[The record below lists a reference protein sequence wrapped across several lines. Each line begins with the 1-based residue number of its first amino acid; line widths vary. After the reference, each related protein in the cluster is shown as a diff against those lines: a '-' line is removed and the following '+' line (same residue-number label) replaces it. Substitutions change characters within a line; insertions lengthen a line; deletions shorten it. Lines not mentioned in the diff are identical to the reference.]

1 MSEQALNLRRSV
13 HNLRRHRILIG
24 SATAL
29 GLLLGSAYSVQHPP
43 MLTSTALVVL
53 PAAVQ
58 SAGAATG
65 PGAGAAT
72 TGGPDPY
79 MATQIVIAASDPVLS
94 GALPHVS
101 PAVSLQALRT
111 KIQVTSPATGILS
124 ISAKGRTAAQAEAIA
139 NAIAGSYTAYVSS
152 RTSVAGV
159 MSAPP
164 HVLDSAG
171 SASGTAVVKQ
181 TVVDALIGAI
191 LGALIGIIVAFV
203 IGRRDRRL
211 RECDEIAG
219 SIGIPVLASFPVD
232 HPRDP
237 AGWTKLL
244 EDYKPGDLDA
254 WRLRNALRQL
264 GMAGFN
270 VNSDSD
276 GGSSSLAVL
285 SLSSDPGAMAVGP
298 QLAVFAASLGISTTL
313 VIGAQQ
319 DTDATATLRTACDV
333 PPPAS
338 SKRSSYLRVAVS
350 DGGPVTRLPGA
361 ALTIVVAVVDAQTP
375 KVADT
380 MHATTTVLGVSA
392 GATTAGQLARAAS
405 SAAADGREIDG
416 ILVADPEPTDQTTGR
431 NPEPPGPMQPKVPGR
446 LRGLTTEIR
455 R

>member
-43 MLTSTALVVL
+43 LLTSTALVVL

-101 PAVSLQALRT
+101 PTVSLQALRT

-139 NAIAGSYTAYVSS
+139 NAVAGSYTAYVGS
-152 RTSVAGV
+152 RTSMAGLV
-159 MSAPP
+159 SA

-171 SASGTAVVKQ
+171 SASGTAAVKQ
-181 TVVDALIGAI
+181 MIVDALLGAI

-270 VNSDSD
+270 ANSDSD

-285 SLSSDPGAMAVGP
+285 SLSSDPGGMAVGP

-350 DGGPVTRLPGA
+350 DGGPATRLPGA
-361 ALTIVVAVVDAQTP
+361 ALTIVVAVVDAQAP

-416 ILVADPEPTDQTTGR
+416 ILVADPEPTDHTTGR
-431 NPEPPGPMQPKVPGR
+431 NPEPPGPMQPKAPGR
-446 LRGLTTEIR
+446 LRSLTTEIR